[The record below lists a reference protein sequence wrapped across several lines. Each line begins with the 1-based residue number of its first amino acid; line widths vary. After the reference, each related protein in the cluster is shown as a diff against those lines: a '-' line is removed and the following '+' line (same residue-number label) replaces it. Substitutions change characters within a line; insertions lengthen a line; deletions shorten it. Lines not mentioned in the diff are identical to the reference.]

1 MNGKLVTEGNV
12 GEMIEIQEPEVCP
25 FSIEERFQVM
35 RYLTL
40 KKCLCLHFCLFCF
53 VLLGNLSF

>member
-1 MNGKLVTEGNV
+1 MNRKLAKEGNV
-12 GEMIEIQEPEVCP
+12 GEMIEIQESEVFP
-25 FSIEERFQVM
+25 FSIEEPLQVM

-40 KKCLCLHFCLFCF
+40 KKCLSLDLCLFCF